1 MEKITI
7 DSKFA
12 DQEGE
17 IMVVE
22 LGGYVDQSNSY
33 LLQQMFDN
41 IIQSGCY
48 KVVVDFKNLYY
59 MSSAGWGVFVGEI
72 KRFRENGG
80 DIKLAAMNPEIYD
93 VYQMLEFYHILDDY
107 PKVEEAAASFGR
119 EEEEL
124 NLVLSKYGPEE
135 DKPEAD
141 TDFEEIDLSRDEDR
155 SRMVEESEDNIN
167 TDTVANEPAE
177 IISFIPNEVS
187 SSTIGE
193 EKTKS
198 IPAALQKDIKLS
210 ELPLPEKVK
219 KVIEQNPLL
228 GISGIRKVLRH
239 EHFGFTR
246 VGFFELW
253 QLLRRLDLN
262 SKEKR
267 YRYYRS
273 C

>member
-1 MEKITI
+1 MEKISI

-124 NLVLSKYGPEE
+124 NLVINKYGPDNSVSESQMAPDIEE
-135 DKPEAD
+135 V
-141 TDFEEIDLSRDEDR
+141 DLSQNNNALHTEEETVDSDESSD
-155 SRMVEESEDNIN
+155 
-167 TDTVANEPAE
+167 
-177 IISFIPNEVS
+177 IISFVPNGMPAQSIAEEQADPIPS
-187 SSTIGE
+187 
-193 EKTKS
+193 
-198 IPAALQKDIKLS
+198 ALQTDIKLTD
-210 ELPLPEKVK
+210 LPLPEKVK

-228 GISGIRKVLRH
+228 GIFGIRQVLRH

-253 QLLRRLDLN
+253 RLLRRLDLN
-262 SKEKR
+262 TKEKR

>member
-124 NLVLSKYGPEE
+124 NLVLNKYEPK
-135 DKPEAD
+135 DSIDEAD
-141 TDFEEIDLSRDEDR
+141 SVQDIEEVDLTRGNGELSGDDV
-155 SRMVEESEDNIN
+155 SAESEVEIK
-167 TDTVANEPAE
+167 DTAD
-177 IISFIPNEVS
+177 IISFVPGENAAQVS
-187 SSTIGE
+187 AE
-193 EKTKS
+193 EKQPS
-198 IPAALQKDIKLS
+198 IPSTLQRDIKLP

-228 GISGIRKVLRH
+228 GIFGIRKVLMH

-246 VGFFELW
+246 VGYFELW
-253 QLLRRLDLN
+253 RLLRRLDLN
-262 SKEKR
+262 TKEKR

>member
-124 NLVLSKYGPEE
+124 NLVLNKYEPEDSVGE
-135 DKPEAD
+135 TKSGNE
-141 TDFEEIDLSRDEDR
+141 FEEIDLSKNNGELGSEASAEESDETADIITFIPGD
-155 SRMVEESEDNIN
+155 SPQKASVEEQ
-167 TDTVANEPAE
+167 
-177 IISFIPNEVS
+177 PNPIQS
-187 SSTIGE
+187 
-193 EKTKS
+193 
-198 IPAALQKDIKLS
+198 ALQRDIKLPQ
-210 ELPLPEKVK
+210 LPLPEKVK

-228 GISGIRKVLRH
+228 GIFGIRKVLMH
-239 EHFGFTR
+239 EHFGFTK
-246 VGFFELW
+246 VGYWELW
-253 QLLRRLDLN
+253 RLLRLLDLN
-262 SKEKR
+262 TKEKR